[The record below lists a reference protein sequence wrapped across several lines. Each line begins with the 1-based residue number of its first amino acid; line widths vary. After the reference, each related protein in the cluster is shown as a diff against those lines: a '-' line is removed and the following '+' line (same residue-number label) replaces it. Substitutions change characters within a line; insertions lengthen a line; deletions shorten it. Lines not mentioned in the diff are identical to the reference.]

1 MYGKGLIFRVLKQQ
15 IVLFITSNN
24 VTPSKKGVGMWG
36 LGEVSGDKGELVM
49 RESHDFQTNMNRI
62 KDLAG
67 SFSRISLKDR
77 EEY

>member
-1 MYGKGLIFRVLKQQ
+1 
-15 IVLFITSNN
+15 
-24 VTPSKKGVGMWG
+24 MWG

-67 SFSRISLKDR
+67 SFSRISLKVR